1 MIFNYQAIDAQGIE
15 TSGKKQA
22 ENQDLLVLALR
33 EQGLYPVTITAV
45 LESDEE
51 ALAEDDIR
59 LQLQQLQPFGVAKKV
74 FIFRQLTLLL
84 ASGITL
90 TESLDLVANMQ
101 QGRVRT
107 LLLGINHDVKSGNSF
122 SQALAK
128 HEKIFTKMAVQMVL
142 SAEASG
148 ELAITLERIA
158 DHLERRAELK
168 SQVINT
174 LIYPVVTLVMAVGV
188 FFFLVTGVVPKFA
201 AFFAKTGR
209 TIPSE
214 MQSMIDISDFI
225 TQQWILL
232 LIFLIIFISL
242 FIMIFRNE
250 VGRYWIDN
258 SLLKIPLI
266 GGVIVTGA
274 MSQYS
279 WSIASLLR
287 SGLPVVETIQISA
300 GLINNKAIAVDI
312 LKVADQ
318 VLQGQPLSKSIK
330 QPHITRLIQHMTLV
344 GERSGGLVDIMF
356 KAGLYYENE
365 LKSKARAIGSMV
377 EPVSILLIGGLV
389 GFIYFGFFK
398 AVFAVSAR

>member
-1 MIFNYQAIDAQGIE
+1 MIFNYQAIDAQGVE
-15 TSGKKQA
+15 TSGQKQA
-22 ENQDLLVLALR
+22 EDQDLLVLALR

-45 LESDEE
+45 PESDED

-74 FIFRQLTLLL
+74 FIFRQLALLL

-101 QGRVRT
+101 QGRVRA
-107 LLLGINHDVKSGNSF
+107 LLLGINHAIKSGSSF

-214 MQSMIDISDFI
+214 MQSMINISDFI
-225 TQQWILL
+225 TQQWLLL
-232 LIFLIIFISL
+232 LIFSIILISL

-398 AVFAVSAR
+398 AVFAISAR

>member
-1 MIFNYQAIDAQGIE
+1 MIFNYQANDAHGVE
-15 TSGKKQA
+15 TSGQKQA

-33 EQGLYPVTITAV
+33 EQGLYPISISAA
-45 LESDEE
+45 LDSDED

-59 LQLQQLQPFGVAKKV
+59 LQLQQLQPFTVSKKV
-74 FIFRQLTLLL
+74 FIFRQLALLL

-101 QGRVRT
+101 HGRIRA
-107 LLLGINHDVKSGNSF
+107 LLTGINQDIKSGYSF
-122 SQALAK
+122 SQALSK

-148 ELAITLERIA
+148 ELALTLDRISE
-158 DHLERRAELK
+158 HLERRAELK

-209 TIPSE
+209 SIPSE
-214 MQSMIDISDFI
+214 MQSMIDISDFVI
-225 TQQWILL
+225 NQWLL
-232 LIFLIIFISL
+232 LVIFFSTLISL
-242 FIMIFRNE
+242 FIMLYRNE
-250 VGRYWIDN
+250 SGRYLVDN
-258 SLLKIPLI
+258 ALLKIPLI
-266 GGVIVTGA
+266 GGVISTGA

-279 WSIASLLR
+279 WSIASLLK
-287 SGLPVVETIQISA
+287 SGLPVVETLQISA
-300 GLINNKAIAVDI
+300 GLINNKAISTDI
-312 LKVADQ
+312 IHISEQ
-318 VLQGQPLSKSIK
+318 VLQGQPLSRSIK

-344 GERSGGLVDIMF
+344 GERSGSLVDIMF
-356 KAGLYYENE
+356 KAALYYENE
-365 LKSKARAIGSMV
+365 LKSKAKAIGSMV

-398 AVFAVSAR
+398 AIFSISA

>member
-1 MIFNYQAIDAQGIE
+1 MIFNYQAINAQGIE
-15 TSGKKQA
+15 SSGQKQA
-22 ENQDLLVLALR
+22 ENQDLLLISLR

-45 LESDEE
+45 VDSDDE
-51 ALAEDDIR
+51 ALADNDIR
-59 LQLQQLQPFGVAKKV
+59 LQLQQLQAFGVAKKV
-74 FIFRQLTLLL
+74 FIFRQLALLL

-101 QGRVRT
+101 QGRVKT
-107 LLLGINHDVKSGNSF
+107 LLKTINNDIKSGFSF
-122 SQALAK
+122 SQALSK
-128 HEKIFTKMAVQMVL
+128 HEKTFTKMAVQMVL

-148 ELAITLERIA
+148 ELSITLERIA

-174 LIYPVVTLVMAVGV
+174 LIYPVVTLFMAVGV

-201 AFFAKTGR
+201 AFFSKTGR
-209 TIPSE
+209 SIPSE

-225 TQQWILL
+225 HNQWLL
-232 LIFLIIFISL
+232 LIIISISIVSL
-242 FIMIFRNE
+242 FTLVFRNE
-250 VGRYWIDN
+250 TGRYWIDN
-258 SLLKIPLI
+258 SLLKIPLV
-266 GGVIVTGA
+266 GSVIMTGA

-312 LKVADQ
+312 LKVAEQ
-318 VLQGQPLSKSIK
+318 VLQGQPLSRSIK

-356 KAGLYYENE
+356 KAGVYYENE
-365 LKSKARAIGSMV
+365 LKSKAKAIGSMV

-398 AVFAVSAR
+398 AVFAISAR